1 MARLLP
7 IGAALLATAALA
19 TGCAGAKEAGAT
31 VPESASLA
39 PADAIAF
46 ATITTDAD
54 SEQWKQADE
63 VLSRVPALRD
73 GLTAAIANE
82 LGEQGLDWE
91 TDVAPALGPEVVV
104 VGTANR
110 HPIVLVQPESE
121 ERLDA
126 LLETVDEDLAR
137 ADVDGH
143 VALAEEQAHLAEYRT
158 ALARGTIEDDPKFV
172 AGIEALPADSLGLV
186 WVDLGAVTK
195 ALGSELE
202 VFGVSEP
209 LEVGLDWLSAALAAD
224 DDGLL
229 VVLGSRTPGGG
240 DTHYE
245 PELFDRVPA
254 DSVVAVS
261 FGGTQGVLD
270 RIEGQVDVDGI
281 AGALEKVTG
290 VSLDGVLEA
299 LTGEGVLFVR
309 PGEEL
314 PEVTLAL
321 RPPDADETW
330 ADVDRLIRGL
340 ADDAGATV
348 TTSTENGVA
357 VSRATAEGTTVRWAR
372 PEPGLVVVTTG
383 TDVAVLS
390 QGGETLAET
399 DAFEAAA
406 EAAGLGRAHEGLR
419 VRRRRRAPAR
429 RRAGGRHGR
438 AARPRA
444 EPRRDRRR
452 APPGLGRRRHDPRQ
466 RVRPRAGLTAS
477 STVPGCSSANPRSFS
492 RPCGTTRPTP
502 RPSATASSSARG

>member
-321 RPPDADETW
+321 RPPNADETW

-406 EAAGLGRAHEGLR
+406 EDAGLGRAHEGLR

>member
-1 MARLLP
+1 MTRLVS
-7 IGAALLATAALA
+7 IGAALVATAALA
-19 TGCAGAKEAGAT
+19 TGCAGSKDAGAT

-46 ATITTDAD
+46 ASITTDAD

-63 VLSRVPALRD
+63 VLARVPALRD
-73 GLTAAIANE
+73 GLTSAIASG

-104 VGTANR
+104 VGTASH
-110 HPIVLVQPESE
+110 HPIVLVRPESE
-121 ERLDA
+121 EQLDA
-126 LLETVDEDLAR
+126 LLERIDEDLAR
-137 ADVDGH
+137 AEVDGN
-143 VALAEEQAHLAEYRT
+143 VALAETQAQLTEYRA
-158 ALARGTIEDDPKFV
+158 ALARGTIEADPEFV
-172 AGIEALPADSLGLV
+172 AGVEALPAETLGLV
-186 WVDLGAVTK
+186 WVDLGAVTE

-202 VFGVSEP
+202 VFGVSGP
-209 LEVGLDWLSAALAAD
+209 LQLGVSWLSAALSAD

-229 VVLGSRTPGGG
+229 VALGSHTPGSG

-245 PELFDRVPA
+245 PELFERVPA

-281 AGALEKVTG
+281 AGAIEKATG
-290 VSLDGVLEA
+290 LSLDGALDA

-314 PEVTLAL
+314 PDVTLAL
-321 RPPDADETW
+321 RPPNAGKTW
-330 ADVDRLIRGL
+330 TEVDRLIRGL
-340 ADDAGATV
+340 AKDAGATV
-348 TTSTENGVA
+348 TTTTENGVA

-399 DAFEAAA
+399 DAFAAAA
-406 EAAGLGRAHEGLR
+406 EDAGLGERTKGFVYVDVDGLLPVVERAAGTDVPPDLEESLGAIDSVLLQASGDGDTTR
-419 VRRRRRAPAR
+419 VR
-429 RRAGGRHGR
+429 GFV
-438 AARPRA
+438 
-444 EPRRDRRR
+444 
-452 APPGLGRRRHDPRQ
+452 
-466 RVRPRAGLTAS
+466 RVPD
-477 STVPGCSSANPRSFS
+477 
-492 RPCGTTRPTP
+492 
-502 RPSATASSSARG
+502 

>member
-1 MARLLP
+1 
-7 IGAALLATAALA
+7 
-19 TGCAGAKEAGAT
+19 
-31 VPESASLA
+31 
-39 PADAIAF
+39 
-46 ATITTDAD
+46 
-54 SEQWKQADE
+54 
-63 VLSRVPALRD
+63 
-73 GLTAAIANE
+73 
-82 LGEQGLDWE
+82 
-91 TDVAPALGPEVVV
+91 V

-110 HPIVLVQPESE
+110 HPIVLVRPEST

-143 VALAEEQAHLAEYRT
+143 VALAEDEAHLAEYRA

-209 LEVGLDWLSAALAAD
+209 LEVGLDWLSAALAAE

-240 DTHYE
+240 DTQYE
-245 PELFDRVPA
+245 PELFERVPA

-299 LTGEGVLFVR
+299 LTGEGALFVR
-309 PGEEL
+309 PGAEL

-330 ADVDRLIRGL
+330 REVDRLIRGL

-357 VSRATAEGTTVRWAR
+357 VSSATAEGATVRWAR

-399 DAFEAAA
+399 DAFQAAA
-406 EAAGLGRAHEGLR
+406 EDAGLGERTKGFAYVDVDGLLP
-419 VRRRRRAPAR
+419 VVE
-429 RRAGGRHGR
+429 R
-438 AARPRA
+438 AAGT
-444 EPRRDRRR
+444 DV
-452 APPGLGRRRHDPRQ
+452 PPDLEQSLGAIDAVLLQ
-466 RVRPRAGLTAS
+466 AS
-477 STVPGCSSANPRSFS
+477 GD
-492 RPCGTTRPTP
+492 GDTTRVSGFVRVPD
-502 RPSATASSSARG
+502 

>member
-1 MARLLP
+1 VTRLLP
-7 IGAALLATAALA
+7 LAAVLLAIAALA
-19 TGCAGAKEAGAT
+19 SGCAGAEETGAT
-31 VPESASLA
+31 VPDSASLA

-46 ATITTDAD
+46 ASITTDAD
-54 SEQWKQADE
+54 SDQWQQADA

-73 GLTAAIANE
+73 GLTGAIANG

-110 HPIVLVQPESE
+110 HAIVLVQPEST

-126 LLETVDEDLAR
+126 LLEAVDEDVAR
-137 ADVDGH
+137 AEVDGRI
-143 VALAEEQAHLAEYRT
+143 ALAENAAHLAEYRA
-158 ALARGTIEDDPKFV
+158 ALARGTIEDDPEFV
-172 AGIEALPADSLGLV
+172 AGVEALPADSLGLV
-186 WVDLGAVTK
+186 WVDLAAVTK
-195 ALGSELE
+195 ALGSALE
-202 VFGVSEP
+202 GFGVSEP
-209 LEVGLDWLSAALAAD
+209 LEVGLDWLAAALAAD

-229 VVLGSRTPGGG
+229 LVLGSRTPGGG

-245 PELFDRVPA
+245 PELFERVPA

-270 RIEGQVDVDGI
+270 RIEGQVDVEGI
-281 AGALEKVTG
+281 AGAFEKVTG

-330 ADVDRLIRGL
+330 TEVDRVIREL
-340 ADDAGATV
+340 ARDAGAPV
-348 TTSTENGVA
+348 TTSTENGIA
-357 VSRATAEGTTVRWAR
+357 VSQATAEGTTVRWAR

-406 EAAGLGRAHEGLR
+406 EDAGLGERTKGFAYVDVDGLLPVVERASGTEVPQDLQQS
-419 VRRRRRAPAR
+419 
-429 RRAGGRHGR
+429 
-438 AARPRA
+438 
-444 EPRRDRRR
+444 
-452 APPGLGRRRHDPRQ
+452 LGAIDAVLLQ
-466 RVRPRAGLTAS
+466 AS
-477 STVPGCSSANPRSFS
+477 GD
-492 RPCGTTRPTP
+492 GDTTRVSGFVRVPD
-502 RPSATASSSARG
+502 

>member
-1 MARLLP
+1 M
-7 IGAALLATAALA
+7 T
-19 TGCAGAKEAGAT
+19 AGAT

-63 VLSRVPALRD
+63 VLSRVPALRE

-91 TDVAPALGPEVVV
+91 TDIAPALGPEVVV
-104 VGTANR
+104 VGTASR

-143 VALAEEQAHLAEYRT
+143 VALAEDEAHLAEYRA

-229 VVLGSRTPGGG
+229 VVLASRTPGGG

-245 PELFDRVPA
+245 PELFERVPA

-299 LTGEGVLFVR
+299 LTGEGALFVR
-309 PGEEL
+309 PGAEL

-330 ADVDRLIRGL
+330 REVDRLIRGL

-357 VSRATAEGTTVRWAR
+357 VSSATAEGATVRWAR

-390 QGGETLAET
+390 QGGETLA
-399 DAFEAAA
+399 
-406 EAAGLGRAHEGLR
+406 
-419 VRRRRRAPAR
+419 
-429 RRAGGRHGR
+429 
-438 AARPRA
+438 
-444 EPRRDRRR
+444 
-452 APPGLGRRRHDPRQ
+452 
-466 RVRPRAGLTAS
+466 
-477 STVPGCSSANPRSFS
+477 
-492 RPCGTTRPTP
+492 
-502 RPSATASSSARG
+502 

>member
-1 MARLLP
+1 MSRLLP

-143 VALAEEQAHLAEYRT
+143 VALAEEQTHLAEYRT
-158 ALARGTIEDDPKFV
+158 ALARGTIEDDPRFV

-229 VVLGSRTPGGG
+229 VVLASRTPGGG

-245 PELFDRVPA
+245 PELFERVPA

-321 RPPDADETW
+321 RPPKADETW

-406 EAAGLGRAHEGLR
+406 EAAGLGERTKGFAYVDVDGLLP
-419 VRRRRRAPAR
+419 VVE
-429 RRAGGRHGR
+429 R
-438 AARPRA
+438 AAGT
-444 EPRRDRRR
+444 DV
-452 APPGLGRRRHDPRQ
+452 PPDLEQSLGAIDAVLLQ
-466 RVRPRAGLTAS
+466 AS
-477 STVPGCSSANPRSFS
+477 GD
-492 RPCGTTRPTP
+492 GDTTRVSGFVRVPD
-502 RPSATASSSARG
+502 